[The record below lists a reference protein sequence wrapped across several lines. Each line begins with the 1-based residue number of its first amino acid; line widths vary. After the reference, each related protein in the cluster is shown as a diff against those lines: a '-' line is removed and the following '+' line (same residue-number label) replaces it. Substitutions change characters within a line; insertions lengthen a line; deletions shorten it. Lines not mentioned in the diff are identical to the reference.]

1 MKSFLLIFLATLL
14 VQSLA
19 FAPVALSQGVSV
31 SASVTDNTV
40 GTEESLSYRVEIQG
54 ASASDVQ
61 RPSPPDAEGLALLQ
75 TIPSTQNSVSIINGK
90 MSQSIAYEWTF
101 RPVGEGQA
109 QIGSVDVTVKGKAYK
124 TKPVTINVVPQS
136 QRPQRRTARRNL
148 LDPFGSRPAAPQEEP
163 EKSQIGDRDIFIRAL
178 PSARRVVQN
187 EQVNIEYHLY
197 FREGM
202 QLRQSRLADSWDA
215 EGFWREEL
223 DVERRPIPKTAVEN
237 GLRYNTIVLKKVAV
251 FPTRTGT
258 LRIDPL
264 RIEAE
269 AFFPN
274 RSMDPFDQ
282 FFSFRPRYEPVEVA
296 SSPVTV
302 EVSALPPNAPES
314 FTGAVG
320 TFRMEAS
327 VDQAEVEVGEP
338 IQVALKITGTG
349 NIATIESPRFDPPGV
364 FELYDPEVNTS
375 IERKGN
381 RIRGVKTLTY
391 VVVPRSN
398 GTFQIP
404 EIEFTYFN
412 PEHGRY
418 ESINPRPTPVKV
430 TGTPTAPVAALT
442 STSGLPVDD
451 IAGLLTET
459 VTWKR
464 TGSLPLHRRAWLYV
478 LLILPLMALVGL
490 FVYQQYQSRIAGD
503 ITLARNKRAHPV
515 ARKHLKQAEV
525 LLAANDAR
533 AFYHEIER
541 AVLSFV
547 GNRLNVAEKG
557 LTHKQLNQLLQQK
570 DVPADARN
578 GLFGLLQECDRVR
591 FAPILPD
598 QAAMDTACD
607 RAGAIIVQL
616 DEILATG

>member
-1 MKSFLLIFLATLL
+1 MVLATLL
-14 VQSLA
+14 ASFA
-19 FAPVALSQGVSV
+19 FAPIVFSQDVSV
-31 SASVTDNTV
+31 SASVSDNTV
-40 GTEESLSYRVEIQG
+40 GTEESLSYRIEIQG

-90 MSQSIAYEWTF
+90 MSQSIAFEWTF

-109 QIGSVDVTVKGKAYK
+109 QIGSVDVTVKGKTYK
-124 TKPVTINVVPQS
+124 TEPVSISVVPQS
-136 QRPQRRTARRNL
+136 QRPQRNRRTTRPNL
-148 LDPFGSRPAAPQEEP
+148 LDPFGSRPAAPQNEP
-163 EKSQIGDRDIFIRAL
+163 EKSQISDRDIFIRAL

-187 EQVNIEYHLY
+187 EQVNIEYHLF

-296 SSPVTV
+296 SAPVTI
-302 EVSALPPNAPES
+302 EVAALPENAPES

-320 TFRMEAS
+320 SFRMEAA

-338 IQVALKITGTG
+338 IQVSLTITGTG
-349 NIATIESPRFDPPGV
+349 NIATVESPRFEPPGV
-364 FELYDPEVNTS
+364 FELYDPEVSTS

-404 EIEFTYFN
+404 EVEFTYFN

-459 VTWKR
+459 ASWKR
-464 TGSLPLHRRAWLYV
+464 MGSVPLHRKAWLYV
-478 LLILPLMALVGL
+478 LLILPLMALAGL
-490 FVYQQYQSRIAGD
+490 FIYQQYHSRLAGD

-547 GNRLNVAEKG
+547 GNRLNVGEKG
-557 LTHKQLNQLLQQK
+557 LTHKQLNQLLQQTG
-570 DVPADARN
+570 VPADARN
-578 GLFGLLQECDRVR
+578 ALFGLLQECDRVR

-616 DEILATG
+616 DEMLAKG